1 MDAIDTLTTAP
12 EQSALSHQQRQVFKR
27 IELIAQWQGRL
38 NTQDLTSALGMTR
51 QTASKFINAYKRY
64 CPDQLIYNSNTK
76 GYQPA
81 ADFQPHFSSGHFD
94 DYVALSPDATHAD
107 LSDLPTDVSLL
118 RLGGSQRQPSKDIVR
133 PIIQAIQQHQ
143 RLDIAYAS
151 MSSLQDQERII
162 SPHILINDGR
172 RWHVRAW
179 CEKKQNF
186 CDFVLTRIRQVFS
199 LEGPAQRLRE
209 HDQHWHTW
217 VSFSIEP
224 DPRLAP
230 EIRRTV
236 ALDYDMQ
243 PDTNGHLKRD
253 YRVREALLL
262 YWLQQL
268 RVDRYRER
276 PEAQQIILSPESQSI
291 IDRWLPK

>member
-1 MDAIDTLTTAP
+1 MDAFDTRMTAP
-12 EQSALSHQQRQVFKR
+12 EQSTLSHQQQQIFKR

-38 NTQDLTSALGMTR
+38 NTQDLTRSLGITR
-51 QTASKFINAYKRY
+51 QTASKLINEYKHY
-64 CPDQLIYNSNTK
+64 CPNYLVYEPKIR
-76 GYQPA
+76 GYQPGP
-81 ADFQPHFSSGHFD
+81 DFQPRFSSGQFD
-94 DYVALSPDATHAD
+94 DYVALSPDAIHAD

-118 RLGGSQRQPSKDIVR
+118 SLGGSQRQPSADIVR
-133 PIIQAIQQHQ
+133 FVIQAIQQHQ

-162 SPHILINDGR
+162 SPHTLINDGR

-179 CEKKQNF
+179 CEKKQTF
-186 CDFVLTRIRQVFS
+186 CDFVLTRIRHVFS
-199 LEGPAQRLRE
+199 LEGPARHLRE

-236 ALDYDMQ
+236 ALDYDME
-243 PDTNGHLKRD
+243 PDAHGHLKRH
-253 YRVREALLL
+253 YRVRAALLL

-291 IDRWLPK
+291 VDQWLPK